1 MDDLD
6 DQSSWRGHS
15 FTMLIFGGVVV
26 LCSIFFILGMLVGRA
41 QVEFVAATTPA
52 ELSAEETDPDEFDLT
67 FYESVEQDEPP
78 PLESVRP
85 AAPAQH
91 LEAPR
96 EAIRSGP
103 QDVEAYITLQIAA
116 LSNAEQAAKLIE
128 EIRSKG
134 FGKAFILS
142 PAPGDASGLHRIQVG
157 PFSEAEA
164 GLVQRQLEAQGYEPI
179 IKR

>member
-52 ELSAEETDPDEFDLT
+52 ELSAEEADPDEFDLT
-67 FYESVEQDEPP
+67 FYESVEQDETQ

-85 AAPAQH
+85 AAPAPD
-91 LEAPR
+91 LEA
-96 EAIRSGP
+96 EVRSGP

-116 LSNAEQAAKLIE
+116 LSNAEQAAKLLE

-134 FGKAFILS
+134 FGKAFY
-142 PAPGDASGLHRIQVG
+142 PRSGSG
-157 PFSEAEA
+157 
-164 GLVQRQLEAQGYEPI
+164 
-179 IKR
+179 

>member
-41 QVEFVAATTPA
+41 QVEFVVATTPA

-85 AAPAQH
+85 AAPAPD
-91 LEAPR
+91 LEA
-96 EAIRSGP
+96 EVRSGP

-116 LSNAEQAAKLIE
+116 LSNAEQAAKLLE

-134 FGKAFILS
+134 FGKAFILG

-164 GLVQRQLEAQGYEPI
+164 GRVRRQLEAQGYEPI
-179 IKR
+179 VKR